1 MIEIFRYD
9 TGRYQFRQWAQ
20 SVLEYDDL
28 ETLHEHPCN
37 GARSPGHRVY
47 TFTHKLKEAF
57 AGEIRERFADFVR
70 EYVVPRVPFVPWTEV
85 YPNLRVHEKGQNTT
99 SHMHRDRDY
108 LKERGSLKI
117 WLPFTRVSGG
127 GTLWVE
133 SKEGANDMK
142 PYDMVYGQAMFF
154 DSLNLLHGCHVNDS
168 DGTRV
173 SIDFIVRP
181 DPKIAYFQSLAAS
194 R

>member
-1 MIEIFRYD
+1 
-9 TGRYQFRQWAQ
+9 
-20 SVLEYDDL
+20 
-28 ETLHEHPCN
+28 
-37 GARSPGHRVY
+37 
-47 TFTHKLKEAF
+47 
-57 AGEIRERFADFVR
+57 
-70 EYVVPRVPFVPWTEV
+70 
-85 YPNLRVHEKGQNTT
+85 
-99 SHMHRDRDY
+99 
-108 LKERGSLKI
+108 
-117 WLPFTRVSGG
+117 
-127 GTLWVE
+127 
-133 SKEGANDMK
+133 MK